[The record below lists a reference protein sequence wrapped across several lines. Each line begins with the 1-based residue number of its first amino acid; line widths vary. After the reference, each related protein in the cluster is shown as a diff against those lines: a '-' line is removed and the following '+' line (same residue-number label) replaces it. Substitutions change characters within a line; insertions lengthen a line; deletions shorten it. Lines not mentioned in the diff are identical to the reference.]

1 MPSARTVQGLKLS
14 STWMIS
20 PRSAPASSTNTNADK
35 RSFRDNVVAK
45 FGVEPGELKEMLTNA
60 KGEIAVATLKRAKDT
75 RGQFELR
82 PSNFRVYPDTP
93 PLES

>member
-1 MPSARTVQGLKLS
+1 
-14 STWMIS
+14 
-20 PRSAPASSTNTNADK
+20 
-35 RSFRDNVVAK
+35 VAK

-60 KGEIAVATLKRAKDT
+60 KGEIAVATLKRTKDN

-93 PLES
+93 PSRAERSSGIALPWVTQGGKQEPGGA